1 MSSAGKGIDRCQERA
16 DQYVADRNT
25 KAFKSRLDGSE
36 KGSNMTYAW
45 PKFQGTALST
55 YLVML
60 RQGRGWL
67 TSIPFVW
74 DGATEIHLRG
84 ALPEDV

>member
-1 MSSAGKGIDRCQERA
+1 
-16 DQYVADRNT
+16 
-25 KAFKSRLDGSE
+25 
-36 KGSNMTYAW
+36 MTYAW